1 MYEAA
6 PHNLSLYSFSWKT
19 MQDSKYSYIMQSAPP
34 KLLFPS
40 TQIMLISMYDMNH
53 DILYIGMISKCY
65 SLRTTES
72 ILCPGIDFNLVDALM
87 LSMLKKKFFL
97 LCCLRCAHILRY
109 GLQQGRKS
117 LTTQTRTKGIE
128 YLCCMLKCQI
138 VQ

>member
-6 PHNLSLYSFSWKT
+6 QHNLSLYSFSWKT

-34 KLLFPS
+34 KLLLPS
-40 TQIMLISMYDMNH
+40 THIMLISMYDMDH

-87 LSMLKKKFFL
+87 LSMLSSLRSYFKVWAVAGKKESDD
-97 LCCLRCAHILRY
+97 AD
-109 GLQQGRKS
+109 
-117 LTTQTRTKGIE
+117 
-128 YLCCMLKCQI
+128 
-138 VQ
+138 

>member
-53 DILYIGMISKCY
+53 DIWK
-65 SLRTTES
+65 
-72 ILCPGIDFNLVDALM
+72 A
-87 LSMLKKKFFL
+87 
-97 LCCLRCAHILRY
+97 
-109 GLQQGRKS
+109 RKQ
-117 LTTQTRTKGIE
+117 LPPDV
-128 YLCCMLKCQI
+128 CDM
-138 VQ
+138 

>member
-34 KLLFPS
+34 KLLLPS
-40 TQIMLISMYDMNH
+40 THIMLISMYDMDH

-72 ILCPGIDFNLVDALM
+72 ILVQGSIWLM
-87 LSMLKKKFFL
+87 LSV
-97 LCCLRCAHILRY
+97 
-109 GLQQGRKS
+109 
-117 LTTQTRTKGIE
+117 
-128 YLCCMLKCQI
+128 CCMLKCQNVLYMYI
-138 VQ
+138 KTMC